1 MTIVCFV
8 SGIDM
13 KTVIAVEFKEQIR
26 ETAAQRSLIHGLQPV
41 FFHGEVL
48 PGTVFG
54 YLLRQDIYDPVRFIE
69 IGFRYHDSCMSLSA
83 FLK

>member
-26 ETAAQRSLIHGLQPV
+26 KTAAQRGLIRWLQHV
-41 FFHGEVL
+41 FFYGEVL

-54 YLLRQDIYDPVRFIE
+54 YLLRQDINDPVRFIK
-69 IGFRYHDSCMSLSA
+69 IGFKYHDSCMSLSA